1 MSTHPPYAMGHLLC
15 NLAADRPNAY
25 RSLIA
30 PALALTLLNIS
41 HMKLEDKFSGC
52 ELS

>member
-1 MSTHPPYAMGHLLC
+1 MGHLLC

-30 PALALTLLNIS
+30 PALALTLLNMSNIKACKANFRDVS
-41 HMKLEDKFSGC
+41 
-52 ELS
+52 